1 MKTKNI
7 KQTRSTGEYD
17 ANVVVCMYEDLMKKC
32 LVDLVEWVV
41 NRKGHEV
48 VNRGWGRQQVGRMG
62 TGAANE
68 NPNRNTNEGNTR
80 VLERMNLINRTE
92 TKATC

>member
-17 ANVVVCMYEDLMKKC
+17 EDVVCMYEDLVKKC

-48 VNRGWGRQQVGRMG
+48 VNRRWGRQQVGEDG
-62 TGAANE
+62 
-68 NPNRNTNEGNTR
+68 NRNC
-80 VLERMNLINRTE
+80 
-92 TKATC
+92 K